1 MVIQNVTPRSFN
13 AVETPNVLDRKLAI
27 GDSVAGPMAAAAN
40 RMPDALPRMSGNQRC
55 AVVSVGLYTRP
66 FPMPA
71 ITPWQIYSIGMLV
84 AMPVRNQPRPN
95 TSPPT
100 SMTFRGPN
108 LSEMRPEKM
117 PVTAMT
123 VWKMEYE
130 RLTSVLLHPFC
141 SLNGVRNTLNRAM
154 DATKNMTTNAAD
166 KMP

>member
-1 MVIQNVTPRSFN
+1 
-13 AVETPNVLDRKLAI
+13 
-27 GDSVAGPMAAAAN
+27 
-40 RMPDALPRMSGNQRC
+40 
-55 AVVSVGLYTRP
+55 
-66 FPMPA
+66 
-71 ITPWQIYSIGMLV
+71 
-84 AMPVRNQPRPN
+84 
-95 TSPPT
+95 
-100 SMTFRGPN
+100 MTFRGPN